1 MDQVGGALSNG
12 KLCLSLEVGMVGKS
26 HQLQQLDDV
35 HGNKEKFFSRH
46 QSNGGPSQYHHWPM
60 NQSGKVLIFG
70 LDQGLLRLH
79 KLCHENDMFS
89 NNILG
94 VF

>member
-35 HGNKEKFFSRH
+35 HGNKEKFSQGIRVMEDPV
-46 QSNGGPSQYHHWPM
+46 SIIIGP
-60 NQSGKVLIFG
+60 
-70 LDQGLLRLH
+70 
-79 KLCHENDMFS
+79 
-89 NNILG
+89 
-94 VF
+94 